1 MTKGSVGKSAKK
13 SGKKS
18 VKTKDFS
25 EYDINEQIKLLQ
37 KALEADVMPM
47 LMSHGG
53 GLEIM
58 DIDGNDV
65 MVRYYGACQGC
76 PLAGTGTLD
85 FIEHTLQSQI
95 DERIKVVPV

>member
-1 MTKGSVGKSAKK
+1 MTKE
-13 SGKKS
+13 S
-18 VKTKDFS
+18 VKKQTRKKAFS
-25 EYDINEQIKLLQ
+25 KLDINEQIKLLQ

-58 DIDGNDV
+58 DIEEFDV
-65 MVRYYGACQGC
+65 LVRYYGACQGC
-76 PLAGTGTLD
+76 PLAGSGTLE